1 MCTPRPRSPAAGAWF
16 APFPP
21 GASEAE
27 RPITVSPRPGSRS
40 TTTSTSSFRL
50 PTTVTDTGTSGTA
63 NSRASAVPDPTLL
76 RSGLRHCRVHPVR
89 ASRTLQRNDPA
100 QYDELVDEWWRP
112 SGEFAALHWSAASR
126 AEHSPP
132 APGPGAVLVDLAC
145 GGGLMAPHVA
155 RLGYRHVGVDL
166 GVPGLRLARDHG
178 VLPVRGS
185 VLAVPLADG
194 CADVVVAGEILEHVE
209 DDVGVLAECARLL
222 RPGGTLVLD
231 GLASGRLSRLVAVR
245 LAEKVPGG
253 PPPGIHDPRLFV
265 DRERLLA
272 AADRMGLDLELVGLR
287 PSVREAI
294 AWKFGRRKLV
304 RMKPIR
310 SSAVI
315 FAGYGRKR

>member
-1 MCTPRPRSPAAGAWF
+1 
-16 APFPP
+16 
-21 GASEAE
+21 
-27 RPITVSPRPGSRS
+27 
-40 TTTSTSSFRL
+40 
-50 PTTVTDTGTSGTA
+50 
-63 NSRASAVPDPTLL
+63 
-76 RSGLRHCRVHPVR
+76 VR

-112 SGEFAALHWSAASR
+112 SGEFAALHWIAASR
-126 AEHSPP
+126 AEHIPP

-222 RPGGTLVLD
+222 RPGGTLVID
-231 GLASGRLSRLVAVR
+231 ALAATRLSALINVTLLERM
-245 LAEKVPGG
+245 PGG
-253 PPPGIHDPRLFV
+253 APPGLHDPALFV
-265 DRERLLA
+265 DRARLLT
-272 AADRMGLDLELVGLR
+272 AADRLGLDLELVGLR
-287 PSVREAI
+287 PSLRHTI
-294 AWKFGRRKLV
+294 AWRLGRRETV
-304 RMKPIR
+304 RMKPVFTT
-310 SSAVI
+310 AVL